1 MIIAVCDPKGIAIEA
16 IKTILYHDKGLSDRI
31 SRIYEFWN
39 MEQLLDASR
48 DSSFDC
54 IVFPNYCNSHN
65 SVVCSLSCGYNR
77 FPLVEHD
84 PRYTLIVR
92 DILYW
97 ETARSLWTQYLKAI
111 PGKEEKVK
119 RAIRGIL
126 ADYEK
131 EERDI
136 IYLESKNHCVLVHLD
151 GIRQTPEG
159 SPSFYATLDEAE
171 HEFASSAF
179 LRIHKSYLINGDHII
194 DTNLSCHSISVVI
207 TASRTALTGSMVH
220 EKMEM
225 AAVSVMK
232 KRLTFKSRFSRSALR
247 FVSRT
252 RASIFRWNFSEG
264 WKSSFISSKLGIR
277 ASSRSCASVTI
288 IAIRASGEIRIL
300 SSFITIFLQS
310 GQNDFTRSVQTNFYI
325 SGRNVEKI
333 GNLADLVA
341 LNF

>member
-39 MEQLLDASR
+39 
-48 DSSFDC
+48 
-54 IVFPNYCNSHN
+54 I
-65 SVVCSLSCGYNR
+65 
-77 FPLVEHD
+77 
-84 PRYTLIVR
+84 
-92 DILYW
+92 
-97 ETARSLWTQYLKAI
+97 
-111 PGKEEKVK
+111 
-119 RAIRGIL
+119 
-126 ADYEK
+126 
-131 EERDI
+131 
-136 IYLESKNHCVLVHLD
+136 
-151 GIRQTPEG
+151 
-159 SPSFYATLDEAE
+159 
-171 HEFASSAF
+171 
-179 LRIHKSYLINGDHII
+179 
-194 DTNLSCHSISVVI
+194 
-207 TASRTALTGSMVH
+207 VH

-232 KRLTFKSRFSRSALR
+232 KRLTFKSCFSRSALR

-264 WKSSFISSKLGIR
+264 WKSSFISSKLGIC

>member
-1 MIIAVCDPKGIAIEA
+1 MTG
-16 IKTILYHDKGLSDRI
+16 
-31 SRIYEFWN
+31 
-39 MEQLLDASR
+39 
-48 DSSFDC
+48 DSSFT
-54 IVFPNYCNSHN
+54 Y
-65 SVVCSLSCGYNR
+65 
-77 FPLVEHD
+77 
-84 PRYTLIVR
+84 
-92 DILYW
+92 
-97 ETARSLWTQYLKAI
+97 
-111 PGKEEKVK
+111 
-119 RAIRGIL
+119 
-126 ADYEK
+126 
-131 EERDI
+131 
-136 IYLESKNHCVLVHLD
+136 
-151 GIRQTPEG
+151 
-159 SPSFYATLDEAE
+159 
-171 HEFASSAF
+171 
-179 LRIHKSYLINGDHII
+179 II

-220 EKMEM
+220 EKMEI

-232 KRLTFKSRFSRSALR
+232 KRLMSKSRFFRSALR

-310 GQNDFTRSVQTNFYI
+310 SQNDFTRSVQTNFYI

>member
-1 MIIAVCDPKGIAIEA
+1 MECG
-16 IKTILYHDKGLSDRI
+16 DR
-31 SRIYEFWN
+31 RFFIY
-39 MEQLLDASR
+39 
-48 DSSFDC
+48 
-54 IVFPNYCNSHN
+54 I
-65 SVVCSLSCGYNR
+65 YNR
-77 FPLVEHD
+77 
-84 PRYTLIVR
+84 YKLIVPLNKR
-92 DILYW
+92 CDN
-97 ETARSLWTQYLKAI
+97 SLAH
-111 PGKEEKVK
+111 GF
-119 RAIRGIL
+119 
-126 ADYEK
+126 
-131 EERDI
+131 
-136 IYLESKNHCVLVHLD
+136 D
-151 GIRQTPEG
+151 G
-159 SPSFYATLDEAE
+159 E
-171 HEFASSAF
+171 H
-179 LRIHKSYLINGDHII
+179 G
-194 DTNLSCHSISVVI
+194 T
-207 TASRTALTGSMVH
+207 
-220 EKMEM
+220 EM

-277 ASSRSCASVTI
+277 ASSQSCASVTI

>member
-1 MIIAVCDPKGIAIEA
+1 MIKDFQTV
-16 IKTILYHDKGLSDRI
+16 
-31 SRIYEFWN
+31 
-39 MEQLLDASR
+39 
-48 DSSFDC
+48 
-54 IVFPNYCNSHN
+54 
-65 SVVCSLSCGYNR
+65 SVVFMSSGIWNSCWMPAEIVLSTALFFPITAIPTIVLSCGYNR

-179 LRIHKSYLINGDHII
+179 LRIHKSYLINGDHILQMSNYKVLL
-194 DTNLSCHSISVVI
+194 DTGMTLKG
-207 TASRTALTGSMVH
+207 SR
-220 EKMEM
+220 KY
-225 AAVSVMK
+225 
-232 KRLTFKSRFSRSALR
+232 FSKA
-247 FVSRT
+247 
-252 RASIFRWNFSEG
+252 
-264 WKSSFISSKLGIR
+264 KL
-277 ASSRSCASVTI
+277 
-288 IAIRASGEIRIL
+288 E
-300 SSFITIFLQS
+300 
-310 GQNDFTRSVQTNFYI
+310 FYR
-325 SGRNVEKI
+325 GR
-333 GNLADLVA
+333 
-341 LNF
+341 